1 MLCVVCCLGCPVIE
15 YMAVFSGPLSML
27 QPSSTVDD
35 LSVYG
40 DKRFQFP
47 FSAAPGRQWILW
59 RRLWRRWRR
68 RRNFFRGRGWA
79 GRVKMLAGV
88 ESKVIQFIDGVA
100 PRRKQIWRFHS
111 CSSWNMFDLEAAGGE
126 HRQGRRR
133 SCDRAEASFL
143 FLRGCTSTR
152 SSMRQWSCRDVLCMR
167 RYEGFWKNFSIFY
180 VRCRPLWK
188 SETLFL
194 RALVL
199 AVLPADS
206 CDSPRKLVGEFH
218 LVFLLFLKKKSSRPS
233 RRQKTQKKNRRTI
246 PF

>member
-47 FSAAPGRQWILW
+47 YSAAPGRQWILW
-59 RRLWRRWRR
+59 RWLWRRWRG

-100 PRRKQIWRFHS
+100 PRREQIWRFHS

-143 FLRGCTSTR
+143 FLRGAQRQGRRCASGHAETFSACVVTKAFGRISPYSTCGAGLSGNLR
-152 SSMRQWSCRDVLCMR
+152 HYFNELL
-167 RYEGFWKNFSIFY
+167 FWQSFPPIHATVHGSFLTNF
-180 VRCRPLWK
+180 
-188 SETLFL
+188 TLF
-194 RALVL
+194 
-199 AVLPADS
+199 
-206 CDSPRKLVGEFH
+206 F
-218 LVFLLFLKKKSSRPS
+218 LFL
-233 RRQKTQKKNRRTI
+233 
-246 PF
+246 